1 METND
6 VYLLAIFIL
15 SAFLG
20 YFTVWRVS
28 PSLHAPL
35 MSATNAISGLTVLGG
50 IVIAGH
56 TTDIKV
62 LTISLIAIFLAS
74 LNLIGGLAV
83 TIRMLELFKKKESKN
98 ND

>member
-1 METND
+1 MDE
-6 VYLLAIFIL
+6 VYLLAILVL

-50 IVIAGH
+50 ILIAGH
-56 TTDIKV
+56 TTDTKI
-62 LTISLIAIFLAS
+62 LIMSLIAVFLAS
-74 LNLIGGLAV
+74 INLFGGLAA
-83 TIRMLELFKKKESKN
+83 TIRMLELFKKKENKN

>member
-1 METND
+1 MED
-6 VYLLAIFIL
+6 IYLLTILIL

-50 IVIAGH
+50 IIIAGRNNDP
-56 TTDIKV
+56 TI
-62 LTISLIAIFLAS
+62 LAISLVATFLAS
-74 LNLIGGLAV
+74 INLVGGLAV
-83 TIRMLELFKKKESKN
+83 TIRMLELFKKKDNKN
-98 ND
+98 HD

>member
-1 METND
+1 MD
-6 VYLLAIFIL
+6 DIYLLTIFIL

-35 MSATNAISGLTVLGG
+35 MSATNAISGLTLLGA

-56 TTDIKV
+56 TTDSKV
-62 LTISLIAIFLAS
+62 LAISLCAIFLAAI
-74 LNLIGGLAV
+74 NLFGGLVV
-83 TIRMLELFKKKESKN
+83 TIRMLELFKKKENKN

>member
-1 METND
+1 MED
-6 VYLLAIFIL
+6 IYLLTILIL

-50 IVIAGH
+50 IIIAGH
-56 TTDIKV
+56 NNDPIIFA
-62 LTISLIAIFLAS
+62 ISLVAIFLAS
-74 LNLIGGLAV
+74 INLVGGLAV
-83 TIRMLELFKKKESKN
+83 TIRMLELFKKKDNKN
-98 ND
+98 HD

>member
-6 VYLLAIFIL
+6 IYLLAIFIL

-20 YFTVWRVS
+20 YFIVWRVS

-56 TTDIKV
+56 TTDIEV
-62 LTISLIAIFLAS
+62 LIISLIAIFFAS

-83 TIRMLELFKKKESKN
+83 TIRMLELFKKKGE
-98 ND
+98 

>member
-1 METND
+1 MDD
-6 VYLLAIFIL
+6 VYLLAILIL

-56 TTDIKV
+56 TADPKV
-62 LTISLIAIFLAS
+62 LTISLIAVFFAS
-74 LNLIGGLAV
+74 LNLFGGLAV
-83 TIRMLELFKKKESKN
+83 TIRMLELFRKKENKN